1 MNNKLMKFEN
11 PVRLEELQ
19 PVKTL
24 EKIGLRDNDVL
35 CDIGAGTGIF
45 AIPAAKMTKNKV
57 CALEIN
63 EDMLDI
69 MTEKARAENIGNLH
83 LLKTEDEHLILEDNT
98 ADIVLLVTVLH
109 EIQNKAI
116 FINEIKR
123 ILKRQG
129 KLAVIEFHK
138 RQTPMGPPEAHRLGQ
153 HEVSAMFSAQG
164 FKTAQDFVLGH
175 NFYCLV
181 LELQ

>member
-1 MNNKLMKFEN
+1 MNNKRMKFEN

-19 PVKTL
+19 PAATL
-24 EKIGLRDNDVL
+24 EKIGLRDNDIL

-57 CALEIN
+57 YALEIN
-63 EDMLDI
+63 EDMLAL
-69 MTEKARAENIGNLH
+69 MAEKARAENIGNLH
-83 LLKTEDEHLILEDNT
+83 LLKTEDEHLTLEDNT

-109 EIQNKAI
+109 EIKNKLI

-129 KLAVIEFHK
+129 KVAIIEFHK

-153 HEVSAMFSAQG
+153 HEASELLESQG
-164 FKTAQDFVLGH
+164 FKTVQDFALGD
-175 NFYCLV
+175 NFYCLIF
-181 LELQ
+181 